1 MFALILEI
9 HKLIMMFGLMG
20 TIVVLSHFGQQPAKS
35 HVRKRR

>member
-20 TIVVLSHFGQQPAKS
+20 TIVVLSHFGQKPAKAQA
-35 HVRKRR
+35 RKQR